1 MLCLVFKMILH
12 TFNQPG
18 ALERHQQHIQPED
31 AVLLLEDG
39 VFDADILNTIDC
51 STRYALRRDL
61 NARGLSE
68 TQDGATVIEDS
79 DWVALVVRYDRVV
92 SWA

>member
-18 ALERHQQHIQPED
+18 ALERHQQYIQPED

-68 TQDGATVIEDS
+68 TQDGATVIDDS

>member
-1 MLCLVFKMILH
+1 MILH

-68 TQDGATVIEDS
+68 TQDGATVIDDS